1 MDRSNLVEIKKGHST
16 KKITSEEFI
25 NRSILIHNNKFDYS
39 KVEYVNN
46 HTKVCIICP
55 EHGEFWQMPS
65 DHLNGHGCKKCFNE
79 EKRGK
84 SKQLTTEKFI
94 EKAKKIHRDKYD
106 YSKVNYVNSQTK
118 VCIICPEH
126 GEFWQTP
133 NDHLDGCGCRKCSY
147 EINPRKKRKSINKFI
162 EEANS
167 IHCCKYD
174 YSKTEYKNTQTPV
187 CIICPEH
194 GEFWQTPKSHLN
206 GRGCPHCKNSHM
218 ENEIAL
224 LLKNNNIDY
233 VLHERKIFKNK
244 LELDFYLPEYNIG
257 IECQGLQHF
266 KPIEYFGGYENFI
279 KRKNNDNLKRML
291 CKKNNIHLIYY
302 SNNKNFVFPYKIFT
316 NKNDIINEIK
326 AWKKCTK

>member
-133 NDHLDGCGCRKCSY
+133 
-147 EINPRKKRKSINKFI
+147 
-162 EEANS
+162 
-167 IHCCKYD
+167 
-174 YSKTEYKNTQTPV
+174 
-187 CIICPEH
+187 
-194 GEFWQTPKSHLN
+194 KSHLN

-302 SNNKNFVFPYKIFT
+302 SNIKNFVFPYKIFT